1 MNQSLFLE
9 FVQSWFPKLSN
20 IVSKVNDKRKN
31 TLTYLHKTMLR
42 NEYSVDQKWESASVN
57 TTYVAADVVS
67 MDSELPLKRRDSLA
81 AANGKLPKVG
91 MKVRLGEEDINN
103 INLMKAK
110 GTNFAQVVAKMSADA
125 VRCVTGVDE
134 RNEATFLRGLSEGIT
149 LVEDEDNVGVGIRV
163 NYNYLDA
170 NKYGVAVKWGEAGFT
185 PVSDIAHVLSKISDD
200 QNDCTV
206 IALSLAQYNLMRR
219 SDEGRQ
225 LAANYASQVVL
236 ENSVLPVPTPAKFD
250 EAFAAEYGG
259 VKFLKINRT
268 VTIEKDGKRK
278 KIRPWNDNKIIFL
291 PSEEVGALVYGTLA
305 EETNPVTGVMY
316 TKANEYVLV
325 SKYSKNDPLQEYT
338 SSQALCLPVIEG
350 VDEIYQMDVTEA
362 QAVDPTKEALD
373 TDDTKVSV
381 WDETYTKAE
390 VIAALNEMGYKT
402 SALIG
407 DAKLIARINELSD
420 EEEAKLKESLTP
432 VS

>member
-1 MNQSLFLE
+1 
-9 FVQSWFPKLSN
+9 
-20 IVSKVNDKRKN
+20 
-31 TLTYLHKTMLR
+31 
-42 NEYSVDQKWESASVN
+42 
-57 TTYVAADVVS
+57 
-67 MDSELPLKRRDSLA
+67 
-81 AANGKLPKVG
+81 
-91 MKVRLGEEDINN
+91 
-103 INLMKAK
+103 MKAK
-110 GTNFAQVVAKMSADA
+110 GTAFAQVISKMTNDA
-125 VRCVTGVDE
+125 VSCVTGIDE
-134 RNEATFLRGLSEGIT
+134 RNEATFLKGLSEGIT

-236 ENSVLPVPTPAKFD
+236 ENSVLPVPTPQKFD

-278 KIRPWNDNKIIFL
+278 KIRPWNDNKIVFL

-305 EETNPVTGVMY
+305 EETNPVTGVVY

-373 TDDTKVSV
+373 ADDTKVSV
-381 WDETYTKAE
+381 WDETYTKSE

-402 SALIG
+402 SAFIG

>member
-1 MNQSLFLE
+1 M
-9 FVQSWFPKLSN
+9 
-20 IVSKVNDKRKN
+20 
-31 TLTYLHKTMLR
+31 
-42 NEYSVDQKWESASVN
+42 
-57 TTYVAADVVS
+57 
-67 MDSELPLKRRDSLA
+67 
-81 AANGKLPKVG
+81 
-91 MKVRLGEEDINN
+91 
-103 INLMKAK
+103 
-110 GTNFAQVVAKMSADA
+110 
-125 VRCVTGVDE
+125 
-134 RNEATFLRGLSEGIT
+134 
-149 LVEDEDNVGVGIRV
+149 
-163 NYNYLDA
+163 
-170 NKYGVAVKWGEAGFT
+170 
-185 PVSDIAHVLSKISDD
+185 
-200 QNDCTV
+200 
-206 IALSLAQYNLMRR
+206 
-219 SDEGRQ
+219 
-225 LAANYASQVVL
+225 
-236 ENSVLPVPTPAKFD
+236 
-250 EAFAAEYGG
+250 
-259 VKFLKINRT
+259 
-268 VTIEKDGKRK
+268 
-278 KIRPWNDNKIIFL
+278 NDNKIIFL

-381 WDETYTKAE
+381 WDETYTKSE